1 MGVGVGTQG
10 ELIPLSAADYRSRLG
25 SNPSTPTK
33 FQDKVMPI
41 IEKVVEVDLDD
52 FTTQEL
58 RDELNWRGESDTDI
72 SEFDH

>member
-1 MGVGVGTQG
+1 
-10 ELIPLSAADYRSRLG
+10 
-25 SNPSTPTK
+25 
-33 FQDKVMPI
+33 MPI

-72 SEFDH
+72 SKFELF